1 MSKITPGCSHL
12 HCQPCRHCWKVNQS
26 HVMGK
31 VHKNIDIGNQQKKGT
46 LSNKLNDCYMYPFAY
61 LISCFVNFT
70 VEIIIEMTIFVEV
83 NYRQRLG
90 LLPLEVCERK
100 TCVICILI
108 SK

>member
-1 MSKITPGCSHL
+1 MSKISPGSSHL
-12 HCQPCRHCWKVNQS
+12 HRRPCRHRWKVNQS

-31 VHKNIDIGNQQKKGT
+31 VHKNIDMGNQHKKGT
-46 LSNKLNDCYMYPFAY
+46 LSKKLNDRYMYPFAY

-70 VEIIIEMTIFVEV
+70 VEIIIEMTIFIEV

-100 TCVICILI
+100 TCVIRILI